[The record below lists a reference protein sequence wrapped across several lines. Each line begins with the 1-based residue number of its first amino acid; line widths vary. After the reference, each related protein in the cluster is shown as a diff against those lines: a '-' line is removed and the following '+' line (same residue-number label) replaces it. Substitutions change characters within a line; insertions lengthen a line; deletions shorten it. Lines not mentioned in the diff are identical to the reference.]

1 MRTPCGEGSR
11 LAHEVDELLRFADT
25 SRPWQF
31 SLRWEKPPRDRRTLL
46 LGLLLALLMTV
57 VELVGF
63 GLGMRH
69 PLRETH
75 RDSPILVTV
84 IDLAEN
90 LPVPGEPEP
99 PAFVPRPSKVLVESP
114 KIRIKPPPLPPAE
127 ASDAMSARIGSAGSP
142 ARLFNPDGSIALP
155 SAPTAAPTKP
165 SINRKLGAHVGRTSS
180 IVAKIRSIAN
190 ARVSPGTSKPISR
203 SAMRSPAS
211 ISSGLASPMARRSHI
226 GSSNAHNAQRRV
238 AIHRDPGNDF
248 SIKACAVTPA

>member
-1 MRTPCGEGSR
+1 MRRGSR

-165 SINRKLGAHVGRTSS
+165 SNQQEIGRARWADLQHRGENPLDCKRTRFARDFKTDQSLGDE
-180 IVAKIRSIAN
+180 VA
-190 ARVSPGTSKPISR
+190 SKYLKWI
-203 SAMRSPAS
+203 
-211 ISSGLASPMARRSHI
+211 GLADGEAI
-226 GSSNAHNAQRRV
+226 AHRQQQRAQR
-238 AIHRDPGNDF
+238 AAEGCDP
-248 SIKACAVTPA
+248 P